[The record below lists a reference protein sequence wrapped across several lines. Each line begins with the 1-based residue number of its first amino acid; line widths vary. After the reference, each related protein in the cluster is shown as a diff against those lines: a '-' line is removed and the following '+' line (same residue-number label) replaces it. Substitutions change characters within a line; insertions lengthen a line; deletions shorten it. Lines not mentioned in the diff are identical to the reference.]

1 MNSRTLVSIIL
12 PVYNGEK
19 FVKHSIDSVFK
30 QTNDQWQLIVVND
43 GSTDSTAE
51 IVKEFD
57 DPRIIYIYQE
67 NLGLSAAR
75 NSGIRNSRAEIIAL
89 LDSDDLWEPE
99 FLEKM
104 MGLIERHPDAAAV
117 YCGFQYIDA
126 KGQYMGVP
134 SYKVVPPETVYKKLI
149 CGGNWLAPCAVVFRR
164 RLAQEVGLFDES
176 LMAVEDADLWIR
188 LSALHHFIGLPE
200 VLVKY
205 RRHDS
210 NMSKDPHRMVT
221 AKYQCTVKMFGSPEG
236 DVSSWSNLKRCDYE
250 EVFQYGARGYLAS
263 GIVEDSADNFQ
274 QLLEIS
280 PDSALSMGVW
290 RGLVRAY
297 LPDEQRNNLAAHP
310 DWKLAE
316 RDIFRL
322 LRELS
327 TRTNDSVALQ
337 KLCSRL
343 KGSAYLALAEEANQ
357 ANELR
362 RASEW
367 LWRSA
372 KSCPYILFSRPYWG
386 TVVRSIIRMGK
397 RNIT

>member
-1 MNSRTLVSIIL
+1 MIEGIVSVMMPAYNAEIYIAQAIESVLAQSYMQWELVI
-12 PVYNGEK
+12 
-19 FVKHSIDSVFK
+19 
-30 QTNDQWQLIVVND
+30 VND
-43 GSTDSTAE
+43 GSTDNTAE

-75 NSGIRNSRAEIIAL
+75 NTGIRNSRTEIIAL

-99 FLEKM
+99 FLEIM
-104 MGLIERHPDAAAV
+104 LGLIERHPDAAAV

-126 KGQYMGVP
+126 QGQDIGIP
-134 SYKVVPPETVYKKLI
+134 SCKVIPPETVYETFI
-149 CGGNWLAPCAVVFRR
+149 CEGNWLAPCAVVFRR

-188 LSALHHFIGLPE
+188 LSALHHFIGLPK

-221 AKYQCTVKMFGSPEG
+221 AKYQCTEKMFGPPVG
-236 DVSSWSNLKRCDYE
+236 DISSCSELKRCAYE
-250 EVFQYGARGYLAS
+250 KVFQYGARGYLAS
-263 GIVEDSADNFQ
+263 GIVEKSADNFQ
-274 QLLEIS
+274 QLLKIS
-280 PDSALSMGVW
+280 PNSALSMGVW
-290 RGLVRAY
+290 RGLVRAH
-297 LPDEQRNNLAAHP
+297 LPDERRNNPAAYP
-310 DWKLAE
+310 DWELAE

-322 LRELS
+322 LHELS
-327 TRTNDSVALQ
+327 IRANGSVALQ
-337 KLCSRL
+337 KLSSRL

-362 RASEW
+362 RSFEW

-372 KSCPYILFSRPYWG
+372 KSCPNILFSRPYWG
-386 TVVRSIIRMGK
+386 TVVRSIIRVGK
-397 RNIT
+397 RNIA